1 MEYYIIESVE
11 CIGNGGFGLVE
22 KVKVFNLSKTNF
34 TIYAKKTILSDAS
47 NEDILRFKREVKHQA
62 ACSHDNIVPIILHD
76 LKTQNP
82 WFVMPLAEN
91 NLYKDIQEN
100 CLNDMQKIEI
110 YTMII
115 DAIIYIHNKDLLH
128 RDIKPQNILKYG
140 NLYKLADFGLVKSLH
155 PSDDSVN
162 LTMIGTVMGSED
174 YMAPEIRVGGDYSK
188 QSDIYAMGILLRDLS
203 LDERF
208 GFIIDKATSY
218 RKSSRYKSITE
229 LKDDF
234 LLAVSKR

>member
-1 MEYYIIESVE
+1 MQ
-11 CIGNGGFGLVE
+11 
-22 KVKVFNLSKTNF
+22 
-34 TIYAKKTILSDAS
+34 KKTILSDAS
-47 NEDILRFKREVKHQA
+47 DEDILRFKREVKHQA

-140 NLYKLADFGLVKSLH
+140 NFYKLADFGLVKSLH
-155 PSDDSVN
+155 SSDDSVN

-174 YMAPEIRVGGDYSK
+174 YMAPEIRVGGDCSK

-203 LDERF
+203 LD
-208 GFIIDKATSY
+208 
-218 RKSSRYKSITE
+218 
-229 LKDDF
+229 
-234 LLAVSKR
+234 